1 MTVTVR
7 SIDVENEATVESV
20 RSNRFTSVPFEL
32 YIIRYLLVVGRK
44 NYEIKKNYMVRLN
57 LRKRNSLLIANT
69 FHCVIQSKSLFHLMP
84 ENFFKFVAT
93 MSNLSMLEMLRF
105 AFVSTLNIVGNAVK
119 KFFIL

>member
-20 RSNRFTSVPFEL
+20 RSNRFTSVPFEW
-32 YIIRYLLVVGRK
+32 YIIRNLLVVGRK

-105 AFVSTLNIVGNAVK
+105 AFVSTLNIVGNAIK
-119 KFFIL
+119 NFFIL